1 MMLFQWRKARET
13 YEEAI
18 SMWREYKEKEVCI
31 YIYSNKCCVLVST
44 VLISY
49 TVRDI

>member
-18 SMWREYKEKEVCI
+18 SMWREYKEKEVLCAI
-31 YIYSNKCCVLVST
+31 IVCVST
-44 VLISY
+44 GIFLGHM
-49 TVRDI
+49 